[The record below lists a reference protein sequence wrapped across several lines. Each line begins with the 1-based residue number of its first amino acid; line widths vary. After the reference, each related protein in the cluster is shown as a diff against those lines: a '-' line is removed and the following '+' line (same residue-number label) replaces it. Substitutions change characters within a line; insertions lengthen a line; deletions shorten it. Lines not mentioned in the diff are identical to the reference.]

1 MERTWIKWILGLLIL
16 GVAGCSTLG
25 SSGGK
30 GTFKP
35 QQLSEEE
42 QRRISHY
49 GELRNG
55 ILVDELRTAQ
65 PNEPILRFHNERISY
80 EGVLLLRYLGLRDV
94 LGFEESEQ
102 FVRAVFEKIP
112 TDNPDGVPLRNIVV
126 PRWYQKGFP
135 LVLQISTVFI
145 KEKTRQFPA
154 IVLLMN
160 VNGAMIDQ
168 FGVKMVRQLNPQYQY
183 PRFFTRDNTTAV
195 EADGVYLLVVQGNMR
210 VSSSTRMS
218 GDLPSLDSAKTP
230 RAKLN
235 LTDAYLRDENPK
247 NDSIVF
253 PVLKEIYENEKSEP
267 LDRLHAGLQ
276 MFLYYFFQQDTEKA
290 EEIAEQLKASP
301 LLDNT
306 VIARMELP
314 SIIREDLPLILKL
327 NRGFYR

>member
-42 QRRISHY
+42 QRRISRY

-65 PNEPILRFHNERISY
+65 PNEPTLRFHNERISY

-145 KEKTRQFPA
+145 KRENPA
-154 IVLLMN
+154 IPCHRTVDECQRSYDRS
-160 VNGAMIDQ
+160 VW
-168 FGVKMVRQLNPQYQY
+168 RQ
-183 PRFFTRDNTTAV
+183 
-195 EADGVYLLVVQGNMR
+195 DGPPTESPVP
-210 VSSSTRMS
+210 VSSILHPGQYNRS
-218 GDLPSLDSAKTP
+218 GSGWGLPSCC
-230 RAKLN
+230 
-235 LTDAYLRDENPK
+235 
-247 NDSIVF
+247 
-253 PVLKEIYENEKSEP
+253 
-267 LDRLHAGLQ
+267 AGK
-276 MFLYYFFQQDTEKA
+276 YA
-290 EEIAEQLKASP
+290 G
-301 LLDNT
+301 
-306 VIARMELP
+306 V
-314 SIIREDLPLILKL
+314 
-327 NRGFYR
+327 